1 MGRFDG
7 ALVTTQLMQV
17 YQMSTTPRVKRQI
30 VSSLGDRADNVSLMT
45 IAKGEADLAVRNI
58 AIVTLGRL
66 PDARPQLRMLYGQM
80 PPESRMAVLSALFTS
95 KDEDELIR
103 IAKAEK
109 EPLLRQRARTQ
120 LHLLGTPK
128 ALKFLEENP

>member
-7 ALVTTQLMQV
+7 KTVTADLMQV
-17 YQMSTTPRVKRQI
+17 YTMSTTPRIKRQI
-30 VSSLGDRADNVSLMT
+30 VSSLGDRSDNVSLLT
-45 IAKGEADLAVRNI
+45 IAKAESDPAVRNI

-66 PDARPQLRMLYGQM
+66 PDARPQLRTLYVQAA
-80 PPESRMAVLSALFTS
+80 PESRMAVLSALFSS

-109 EPLLRQRARTQ
+109 EPLLRQRARLQ
-120 LHLLGTPK
+120 LRMLGTPK
-128 ALKFLEENP
+128 ALKFLDENP